1 MAAYSGYWASQVALV
16 GKEPTCQCRR
26 LERCEFNP
34 WVGKNPW
41 RRAQPPTPVLLLG
54 ESHGQRIL
62 DGYSPQS
69 CRKSDL
75 TKRLSTHIIRASLVA
90 QTINSLPAMQKTVFD
105 PWVGKILW
113 SRAWQP
119 TPVVLP
125 GESYGQRSLAGYH
138 PWGCKESDTA
148 ERLTP
153 SGE

>member
-62 DGYSPQS
+62 ESYSPQS

-105 PWVGKILW
+105 PWVGKIPWRREWL
-113 SRAWQP
+113 P
-119 TPVVLP
+119 TPVFLP
-125 GESYGQRSLAGYH
+125 GGLHGQRGLVGHSPCCPKCWTQL
-138 PWGCKESDTA
+138 SD
-148 ERLTP
+148 
-153 SGE
+153 